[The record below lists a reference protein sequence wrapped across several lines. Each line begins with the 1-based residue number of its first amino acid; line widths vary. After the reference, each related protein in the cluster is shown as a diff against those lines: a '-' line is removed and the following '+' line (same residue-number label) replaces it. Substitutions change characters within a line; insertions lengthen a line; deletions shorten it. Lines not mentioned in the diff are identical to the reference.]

1 MIVIGYPCI
10 GKSTYAVGHPYRA
23 IDLESSNFVKD
34 DNWVESYC
42 NVAIDLSRQGHVVF
56 VSSHDAVRKQLLKS
70 DYEYVFVIYPALD
83 IKEEW
88 LERLHERY
96 LETELEKDYRAWQRA
111 LNYYDEDIAKLEEKL
126 ASIERQITAN
136 ATNSVKLRELMEKQE
151 NCATELEEKEERW
164 MYLNELAEQMG
175 L

>member
-1 MIVIGYPCI
+1 MIIVGYPCI
-10 GKSTYAVGHPYRA
+10 GKSTYAASHRFKA
-23 IDLESSNFVKD
+23 IDLESSNFIKD
-34 DNWVESYC
+34 GSWVESYC
-42 NVAIDLSRQGHVVF
+42 NVAIDLSKHGYDVF

-111 LNYYDEDIAKLEEKL
+111 LNHYDEDIAKL
-126 ASIERQITAN
+126 
-136 ATNSVKLRELMEKQE
+136 
-151 NCATELEEKEERW
+151 KEDAKGFSSFYEISRGR
-164 MYLNELAEQMG
+164 YDLTVILDEFGYSSTLDHS
-175 L
+175 

>member
-1 MIVIGYPCI
+1 MIVIGYPCV
-10 GKSTYAVGHPYRA
+10 GKSTYAVGHPHRA

-34 DNWVESYC
+34 DNWVKSYC

-111 LNYYDEDIAKLEEKL
+111 LNHYDEDM
-126 ASIERQITAN
+126 T
-136 ATNSVKLRELMEKQE
+136 LR
-151 NCATELEEKEERW
+151 
-164 MYLNELAEQMG
+164 
-175 L
+175 

>member
-34 DNWVESYC
+34 DNWIESYC

-96 LETELEKDYRAWQRA
+96 LET
-111 LNYYDEDIAKLEEKL
+111 
-126 ASIERQITAN
+126 
-136 ATNSVKLRELMEKQE
+136 
-151 NCATELEEKEERW
+151 
-164 MYLNELAEQMG
+164 
-175 L
+175 